1 MAEALADIKARTGS
15 VPTIRYFDLMM
26 IVDNEAGLVT
36 EFPQNMT
43 SEAAEYA
50 EGDLFNAVV
59 PVASGA
65 DPVEPVANFG
75 YGLQIARFRGT
86 EGLAR
91 RLRQI
96 PGVEIPLRIKRSLRD
111 HERVCRL
118 GKRCRATL
126 DLFPLSLRFGRQIV
140 LSLFV
145 DHYGVDSPDHC
156 RRRCEHMLHEG
167 LHVDIGLEGRQ
178 RISALAQRWRCRGA
192 DGDR

>member
-1 MAEALADIKARTGS
+1 M
-15 VPTIRYFDLMM
+15 
-26 IVDNEAGLVT
+26 
-36 EFPQNMT
+36 
-43 SEAAEYA
+43 
-50 EGDLFNAVV
+50 

-65 DPVEPVANFG
+65 DPVEPVADLG
-75 YGLQIARFRGT
+75 YGLQIAGFCGA
-86 EGLAR
+86 ESLAR

-111 HERVCRL
+111 HERICRL

-126 DLFPLSLRFGRQIV
+126 DLLPLSLRFGREIV

-145 DHYGVDSPDHC
+145 DHYGVDSTDQC
-156 RRRCEHMLHEG
+156 RPWCEHMLHEG

-192 DGDR
+192 DGDRG